1 MINSTRSRASQ
12 NSNNVNLT
20 IVNSK
25 WMNSVTFWIYYIF
38 YELFTSQMAKQDKRH
53 KTASTGACSRCTPP
67 QHYPPHL
74 HFEPPVE
81 PKLPLQMQ
89 KLQLSPSLHIPSVGV
104 ADDPNASNANFT
116 NPAPIPKNN
125 PIKSLLIDSFLV
137 QCELWMIECWIEHH
151 PLHPGHLSSK
161 LPLSHWHECNIKEMI
176 VSETAY
182 SDTTCSVNVTILHQ
196 IAINFPFKVQ
206 FFTHQ
211 WQSQTQQ
218 KINLTKNT

>member
-1 MINSTRSRASQ
+1 
-12 NSNNVNLT
+12 
-20 IVNSK
+20 
-25 WMNSVTFWIYYIF
+25 MNSVPFWIYYIF

-74 HFEPPVE
+74 YFEPPVE

-125 PIKSLLIDSFLV
+125 SIKKSPHRFFSCPMRTVNDRMLNWASPTASGTSFIKAAIVTSTRMQHERDDSEWNII
-137 QCELWMIECWIEHH
+137 QWHH
-151 PLHPGHLSSK
+151 LFC
-161 LPLSHWHECNIKEMI
+161 ECNN
-176 VSETAY
+176 S
-182 SDTTCSVNVTILHQ
+182 SSNRH
-196 IAINFPFKVQ
+196 
-206 FFTHQ
+206 
-211 WQSQTQQ
+211 
-218 KINLTKNT
+218 